1 MVYIPLIYFSILFL
15 YLMKKRGISVCTYA
29 ALLYVITSAASILYY
44 ESEADTT
51 LESVVSL
58 WPTIE
63 YCVLLTFFI
72 VPLSRFDINKYKYVS
87 FGEMTFLKG
96 LIITYAAI
104 TVILL
109 LAYHDDLLL
118 RFVASEVKET
128 KYLINQDYGLGLK
141 SYPRLIQIPL
151 NILMLF
157 GASSFVMIFIIF
169 FSLTYL
175 HLSKS
180 YILLAVIGS
189 FASIVVGILGMDR
202 SKAFFWM
209 IIAGLCVV
217 MFWKKMDKSSKR
229 GITIGGSVL
238 VSLVATYFVFVTFN
252 RFGQEQEES
261 SNAVVSYAGK
271 PYVNFCYFEE
281 RFHNPDG
288 ITLKYLLPVTHVYV
302 IRDYKNSV
310 HNQQV
315 MTKKT
320 GIDCGTFYSI
330 LGDFIIS
337 DGLIGPFLI
346 TLVFIILSNVFLRK
360 KVTVISFR
368 HFFVSFLVMIIP
380 CVGVIT
386 YLYNNQNT
394 TLPIYVMLL
403 LMPLLRD
410 KRKLYL

>member
-1 MVYIPLIYFSILFL
+1 MVYIPLVYFLILFL

-44 ESEADTT
+44 ESEHNVTM
-51 LESVVSL
+51 ESVVTL
-58 WPTIE
+58 WPTFE

-72 VPLSRFDINKYKYVS
+72 VPLSRFDINEYKYVS
-87 FGEMTFLKG
+87 FRETTFLKG

-109 LAYHDDLLL
+109 LAYHDDLLM
-118 RFVASEVKET
+118 RFIASEVRET

-169 FSLTYL
+169 FSLAYL
-175 HLSKS
+175 HLGKS
-180 YILLAVIGS
+180 YIMLAVIGS
-189 FASIVVGILGMDR
+189 FASILVGILGMDR
-202 SKAFFWM
+202 SKAFYW
-209 IIAGLCVV
+209 IIVAGLCVV
-217 MFWKKMDKSSKR
+217 MFWKKMDKSAKR

-238 VSLVATYFVFVTFN
+238 VLLVVTYLAFVTFN
-252 RFGQEQEES
+252 RFGQDQEGS
-261 SNAVVSYAGK
+261 TNATVSYAGK

-288 ITLKYLLPVTHVYV
+288 ITLKYLLPVTHIY
-302 IRDYKNSV
+302 IIKDYKNSV

-315 MTKKT
+315 MTRKT
-320 GIDCGTFYSI
+320 GIDCGTFYSV
-330 LGDFIIS
+330 LGDFIVS

-360 KVTVISFR
+360 KGTIISFR
-368 HFFVSFLVMIIP
+368 HLFVSFLVMIIP
-380 CVGVIT
+380 CLGIIT

-403 LMPLLRD
+403 LMTLFRD
-410 KRKLYL
+410 KNKLYL